1 MMVFALV
8 VAALVMLAV
17 TAFCAGAETAFLSVS
32 RERILH
38 LAREGGKKARIVH
51 KALAVMPRTMTTLL
65 IGSNLAS
72 VAYSSAMAELAEQLF
87 VDRAAASA
95 LWSFSAAFTILY
107 VAEFLPKMLCA
118 ARPLRRILMMAP
130 AYRALASLLRPLTA
144 LGMKLTD
151 LFVPKKEE
159 KSRLTSS
166 DLLRILQDRK
176 DGVCLSDIE
185 SALIT
190 RIIVLRVKGKPIT
203 PDAILS
209 ALREAESPDRSTLSS
224 QPSTLQQAPRA

>member
-1 MMVFALV
+1 MIVTLLI
-8 VAALVMLAV
+8 VAAVTMLAV

-38 LAREGGKKARIVH
+38 LAREGGKKAKIIQ
-51 KALAVMPRTMTTLL
+51 KALATMPRTMTTLL

-72 VAYSSAMAELAEQLF
+72 VAYSSAMAELAEKLF
-87 VDRAAASA
+87 LNRAAASA

-107 VAEFLPKMLCA
+107 VAEFLPKLLCA
-118 ARPLRRILMMAP
+118 ARPLRRILAMAP
-130 AYRALASLLRPLTA
+130 AYNALNAALRPLTS
-144 LGMKLTD
+144 LGMWLTD
-151 LFVPKKEE
+151 LFVPGKDT

-176 DGVCLSDIE
+176 DGVCLSDTE

-190 RIIVLRVKGKPIT
+190 RIIVLRVKGKTIT
-203 PDAILS
+203 PEAILS
-209 ALREAESPDRSTLSS
+209 ALRDVD
-224 QPSTLQQAPRA
+224 

>member
-1 MMVFALV
+1 MIVALLV
-8 VAALVMLAV
+8 VAAVAMLAV

-38 LAREGGKKARIVH
+38 LAREGGRKAKIVH
-51 KALAVMPRTMTTLL
+51 RALAAMPRTMTTLL
-65 IGSNLAS
+65 ICSNLAS
-72 VAYSSAMAELAEQLF
+72 VAYSSAMAELAEEF
-87 VDRAAASA
+87 FENRAAASA

-118 ARPLRRILMMAP
+118 ARPLRRSLALAH
-130 AYRALASLLRPLTA
+130 AYRVFAAAIRPLTS
-144 LGMKLTD
+144 LGMRLTD
-151 LFVPKKEE
+151 LFVPRKEL
-159 KSRLTSS
+159 RQILTSA

-185 SALIT
+185 SALVT
-190 RIIVLRVKGKPIT
+190 RIIVLRVKGSPIT

-209 ALREAESPDRSTLSS
+209 ALRSLDD
-224 QPSTLQQAPRA
+224 

>member
-1 MMVFALV
+1 MIVALLILAA
-8 VAALVMLAV
+8 VAMLAL

-38 LAREGGKKARIVH
+38 LAREGGKKAKVVQ
-51 KALAVMPRTMTTLL
+51 KALAAMPRTMTTLL

-72 VAYSSAMAELAEQLF
+72 VAYSSAMAELAEEFFLN
-87 VDRAAASA
+87 RAAASA

-118 ARPLRRILMMAP
+118 ARPLRRVLTMAP
-130 AYRALASLLRPLTA
+130 AYRVLNAALRPLTA

-151 LFVPKKEE
+151 LFVPRKEA
-159 KSRLTSS
+159 KARLTST

-190 RIIVLRVKGKPIT
+190 RIVVLRVKGKPIT
-203 PDAILS
+203 PEAILS
-209 ALREAESPDRSTLSS
+209 ALREDEAAE
-224 QPSTLQQAPRA
+224 

>member
-1 MMVFALV
+1 MIVVLLV
-8 VAALVMLAV
+8 IVAVVMLAV
-17 TAFCAGAETAFLSVS
+17 TGFCAGAETAFLSVS

-38 LAREGGKKARIVH
+38 LAREGGRKAKIIQE
-51 KALAVMPRTMTTLL
+51 AIAVMPRTMTTLL

-72 VAYSSAMAELAEQLF
+72 VIYSSATAELAEVLF
-87 VDRAAASA
+87 VHRAAASA

-107 VAEFLPKMLCA
+107 FSEFLPKMFCA
-118 ARPLRRILMMAP
+118 ARPLRRILEMATF
-130 AYRALASLLRPLTA
+130 YRVLNAILRPLTV

-151 LFVPKKEE
+151 LFIPRREE
-159 KSRLTSS
+159 RSSLTPA

-185 SALIT
+185 SALVT
-190 RIIVLRVKGKPIT
+190 RIIVLRVKGRAIT

-209 ALREAESPDRSTLSS
+209 ALRDNSAPDAEET
-224 QPSTLQQAPRA
+224 QAD

>member
-1 MMVFALV
+1 MTIVLLV
-8 VAALVMLAV
+8 LAALAMLAL

-38 LAREGGKKARIVH
+38 LSREGGRKAKIIQR
-51 KALAVMPRTMTTLL
+51 ALAAMPRTMTTLL

-72 VAYSSAMAELAEQLF
+72 VAYSSATAALAGALF
-87 VDRAAASA
+87 SQRATASA
-95 LWSFSAAFTILY
+95 LWSFGAAFTILY
-107 VAEFLPKMLCA
+107 AAEFLPKMLCA
-118 ARPLRRILMMAP
+118 ARPLRRILAMAP
-130 AYRALASLLRPLTA
+130 AYRVLDAALRPLTA

-151 LFVPKKEE
+151 LFVPRKEA
-159 KSRLTSS
+159 RNALTSA

-190 RIIVLRVKGKPIT
+190 RIIVLRVKGRAIT
-203 PDAILS
+203 PEAILS
-209 ALREAESPDRSTLSS
+209 ALRDDEKEGQWRN
-224 QPSTLQQAPRA
+224 

>member
-1 MMVFALV
+1 MIVFFLI
-8 VAALVMLAV
+8 VAAVAMLAL

-38 LAREGGKKARIVH
+38 LAREGGRKAKIIH
-51 KALAVMPRTMTTLL
+51 KAISTMPRTMTTLL

-72 VAYSSAMAELAEQLF
+72 VAYSSAMAELAEEFF
-87 VDRAAASA
+87 VNRAAATA
-95 LWSFSAAFTILY
+95 LWSFSAAVTILY
-107 VAEFLPKMLCA
+107 VSEFLPKMLCA
-118 ARPLRRILMMAP
+118 ARPLRRILAMATT
-130 AYRALASLLRPLTA
+130 YRALDAVLRPFTSFGMLLTN
-144 LGMKLTD
+144 
-151 LFVPKKEE
+151 LFVPRKEA
-159 KSRLTSS
+159 KSSLTSA

-203 PDAILS
+203 PEALLS
-209 ALREAESPDRSTLSS
+209 ALRDVD
-224 QPSTLQQAPRA
+224 